1 MDTTTIGIDVSKA
14 KLDICFLSSGEVINI
29 SNDTKGYNILV
40 KHIKQHY
47 NVQNIIIEHTGNYQ
61 KEVVSFL
68 QKQKLCVCVVN
79 PSKVRAF
86 AKAAGILAKTDKIDA
101 WVLAKYGELFNPAE
115 TNMQDREVEKLRE
128 LVQFR
133 AQLVD
138 ACKLFKARLDKHP
151 SSFIN
156 KETIKIIAHLQKQEK
171 AINAK
176 IKEFISSHSE
186 FLKKA
191 KILHDIPGVGE
202 QTVSVFLSY
211 LPELGCL
218 EKRKLVALCGLAPIN
233 KDSGT
238 MRGQRHIYG
247 GRKVVRNALYMS
259 TISAIVHNQVIKQY
273 YLALKQRGKP
283 AKVALVACMRKILIY
298 ANSLLKKI

>member
-101 WVLAKYGELFNPAE
+101 WVLAKYGELF
-115 TNMQDREVEKLRE
+115 
-128 LVQFR
+128 
-133 AQLVD
+133 
-138 ACKLFKARLDKHP
+138 KARLDKHP

-191 KILHDIPGVGE
+191 KILHNIPGVGE